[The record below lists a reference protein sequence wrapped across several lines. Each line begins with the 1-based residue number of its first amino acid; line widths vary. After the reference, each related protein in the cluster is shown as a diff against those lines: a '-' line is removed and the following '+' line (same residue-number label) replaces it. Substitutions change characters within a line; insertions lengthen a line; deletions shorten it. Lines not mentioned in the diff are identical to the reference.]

1 MGFARG
7 FFSKILLWLGLSLGR
22 YFFIN
27 ISVIVKKFKDI

>member
-7 FFSKILLWLGLSLGR
+7 FCSRTLIWLHLSLGR
-22 YFFIN
+22 YFFMN